1 MKGPKTLCKAKKS
14 HHAELREE
22 ILKAVNQPK
31 YICRKCL
38 RLAAKKKY
46 LCSPERLDDWQP

>member
-1 MKGPKTLCKAKKS
+1 MKGLKTLCKAKKS
-14 HHAELREE
+14 HHSELREE
-22 ILKAVNQPK
+22 ILQAVRQPK

-38 RLAAKKKY
+38 RVAAKKKY